1 MIYPIYVYGMPVLR
15 KRASEIAEDYEGLDQ
30 LIADMF
36 ETMYASDGVGLAAPQ
51 IGLSIR
57 LTVIDAAPLDD
68 EEDPTIKDFKKVL
81 INPEIVKEEGGEWT
95 AGEGCLS
102 LPNIREDV
110 IRKHRIRVAYQDR
123 DFNPVEEIFEDV
135 RARIVHHEID
145 HLDGILI
152 TDRIAPLKK
161 RLLTGR
167 LKDISR
173 GKADVDYKIVFP
185 KK

>member
-15 KRASEIAEDYEGLDQ
+15 KRATEIAGDYANLGQ

-36 ETMYASDGVGLAAPQ
+36 ETMYFSEGVGLAAPQ

-57 LTVIDAAPLDD
+57 LVVIDAAPLEDEDD
-68 EEDPTIKDFKKVL
+68 PGLKDFKKVL
-81 INPEIVKEEGGEWT
+81 INPEIVEEEGGEWT
-95 AGEGCLS
+95 ASEGCLS

-110 IRKHRIRVAYQDR
+110 TRKHRIRVAYRDE

-145 HLDGILI
+145 HLNGVLI

-161 RLLTGR
+161 RILNGR
-167 LKDISR
+167 LTDISK
-173 GKADVDYKIVFP
+173 GKVEVDYKIVHP
-185 KK
+185 K